1 MIFLTLGE
9 WSIWNWSLTIWQGV
23 DEWFTLLAEGEQ
35 HWDGGAQALTHT
47 ADCECSIGT
56 AAQIE
61 IVVSLTIALLILYYW
76 NTTSKAIN
84 KVELNQTLLTSA
96 EHWI

>member
-1 MIFLTLGE
+1 MKDLELV
-9 WSIWNWSLTIWQGV
+9 LAIWQIV
-23 DEWFTLLAEGEQ
+23 DEWFISPAEGEQ
-35 HWDGGAQALTHT
+35 QWDCVAQALKHT
-47 ADCECSIGT
+47 VECECSIGT
-56 AAQIE
+56 AAQTE